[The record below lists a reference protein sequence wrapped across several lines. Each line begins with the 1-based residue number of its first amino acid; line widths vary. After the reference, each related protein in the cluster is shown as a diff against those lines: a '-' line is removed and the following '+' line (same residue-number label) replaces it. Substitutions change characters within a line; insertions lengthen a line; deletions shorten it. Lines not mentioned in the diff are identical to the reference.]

1 MGARGPGGGR
11 ASAIGAPPAGRDS
24 RLPVTVT
31 PKPRMCAARGRGV
44 GPWGSPRSARVGF
57 GAQPRLMTMSTERHV
72 FTAEA
77 QELLNLMVHSL
88 YSQKDIFLRE
98 LISNSSDALDRI
110 RLEGLTTPDLLP
122 DGELEIRLEVDTSAR
137 TLAISDNGIGMSRE
151 EVIRDI
157 GTIARS
163 GSREFITALKAKQAA
178 GGDGGAASTA
188 DLIGQFGVGFY
199 STFMAA
205 DRVTLTTRRAGTDTA
220 VRWAST
226 GDGTYTLD
234 DADRPQA
241 GTTVLLHLKPVDEED
256 GLKDYTDTRVLTE
269 TIKKHSDFVAHPIR
283 MRVERQEP
291 VLDNTGTPVK
301 GMLPKTVTEDE
312 TLNSMKAI
320 WTRSRSEV
328 SDTEYHEFYRH
339 LSHDWQDP
347 VATISAGMEGTFNA
361 RILLFIP
368 ATAPFDL
375 YHRDRITKGVQLYVK
390 RVHVMDDWKALLPEW
405 LRFLKGVIDCEDLTL
420 NVSREML
427 QHDRQVK
434 AIRTFATKKTLD
446 AIERLKKDKPDAMR
460 TLWAEFGAVL
470 KEGLAAADEFRDR
483 LLDLV
488 LSDSSRAEGPT
499 SLGDYVERMGDD
511 QTHIYYL
518 AGASLDAVSHSPHLE
533 SFAQRNIEVLFF
545 ADPVDE
551 FWLQGDLSYKDKRF
565 VSVSQGDIDL
575 GTHEEKSDSTADTSD
590 ASRFDGLLRTLRTH
604 LQDDIKDV
612 RLSHRLTNSP
622 ACLVGNTDDM
632 SPQLEEMM
640 RRMGQ
645 SPPKTKRILEV
656 NPDHPFIERLRAIH
670 AANDKAP
677 ELDTYARLLHGQAI
691 LAEGGTLPDPGAFS
705 RVVMEVATQAVAAGA
720 ASGEAEPATDAETSQ
735 Q

>member
-1 MGARGPGGGR
+1 
-11 ASAIGAPPAGRDS
+11 
-24 RLPVTVT
+24 
-31 PKPRMCAARGRGV
+31 
-44 GPWGSPRSARVGF
+44 
-57 GAQPRLMTMSTERHV
+57 
-72 FTAEA
+72 
-77 QELLNLMVHSL
+77 MVHSL

-122 DGELEIRLEVDTSAR
+122 DGELEIRLEVDSNAR
-137 TLAISDNGIGMSRE
+137 TLAISDNGIGMNRE
-151 EVIRDI
+151 EVVRDI

-220 VRWAST
+220 VRWEST

-256 GLKDYTDTRVLTE
+256 GLKDYTDASVLKE

-291 VLDNTGTPVK
+291 VLDNTGTPVQ
-301 GMLPKTVTEDE
+301 GMLPKTVIEDE

-375 YHRDRITKGVQLYVK
+375 YHRDRITKGVKLYVK

-446 AIERLKKDKPDAMR
+446 AIERLKKDEPDTMR

-470 KEGLAAADEFRDR
+470 KEGLAAGDEFRDR

-488 LSDSSRAEGPT
+488 LSESSRAEGPT
-499 SLGDYVERMGDD
+499 SLGDYVEGMGDD
-511 QTHIYYL
+511 QKHIYYL
-518 AGASLDAVSHSPHLE
+518 GGASLDAVRHSPHLE

-551 FWLQGDLSYKDKRF
+551 FWLQADLSYKDKRF
-565 VSVSQGDIDL
+565 VSISQGEIDL
-575 GTHEEKSDSTADTSD
+575 GKDEHKAESTADTGD

-645 SPPKTKRILEV
+645 SPPKTKRILEI
-656 NPDHPFIERLRAIH
+656 NPDHPFIGQLRTIH

-691 LAEGGTLPDPGAFS
+691 LAEGGTLPDPGAYS
-705 RVVMEVATQAVAAGA
+705 RIVMEVATQAVAAGA
-720 ASGEAEPATDAETSQ
+720 AAGEAEPVTDAETSQ
-735 Q
+735 QD

>member
-1 MGARGPGGGR
+1 
-11 ASAIGAPPAGRDS
+11 
-24 RLPVTVT
+24 
-31 PKPRMCAARGRGV
+31 
-44 GPWGSPRSARVGF
+44 
-57 GAQPRLMTMSTERHV
+57 MSTEQHT
-72 FTAEA
+72 FTAEV

-122 DGELEIRLEVDTSAR
+122 EGELEIRLEVDTHAR

-151 EVIRDI
+151 EVVRDI

-163 GSREFITALKAKQAA
+163 GSREFIAALKAKPAA
-178 GGDGGAASTA
+178 GADGAASTA

-220 VRWAST
+220 VRWEST

-256 GLKDYTDTRVLTE
+256 GLKDYTDTWVLKEVVT
-269 TIKKHSDFVAHPIR
+269 KHSDFVAHPIR
-283 MRVERQEP
+283 IRVERQEP
-291 VLDNTGTPVK
+291 VLDNAGAPVK

-320 WTRSRSEV
+320 WTRARSEV
-328 SDTEYHEFYRH
+328 SDEEHHEFYRH

-368 ATAPFDL
+368 AKAPFDL

-390 RVHVMDDWKALLPEW
+390 RVHVMDDWTALLPEW
-405 LRFLKGVIDCEDLTL
+405 LRFLKGVIDCEDLSI
-420 NVSREML
+420 NVSREIL

-434 AIRTFATKKTLD
+434 AIRTFAIKKTLD
-446 AIERLKKDKPDAMR
+446 AIERLKKDKPDTMR
-460 TLWAEFGAVL
+460 TLWTQFGAVL

-488 LSDSSRAEGPT
+488 LSESTRAEGPT
-499 SLGDYVERMGDD
+499 SLGDYLERMGDD
-511 QTHIYYL
+511 QEHIYYL
-518 AGASLDAVSHSPHLE
+518 GGPSLDAVRNSPHLE
-533 SFAQRNIEVLFF
+533 SFIRRDIEVLLF

-551 FWLQGDLSYKDKRF
+551 FWLQRDLSYKDKRF

-575 GTHEEKSDSTADTSD
+575 GQDEQQTDSTTDTSD
-590 ASRFDGLLRTLRTH
+590 DTRFDPLLQTLRTH

-612 RLSHRLTNSP
+612 RLSGRLTSSP
-622 ACLVGNTDDM
+622 ACLVGDKDDM

-645 SPPKTKRILEV
+645 APPKTKRILEV
-656 NPDHPFIERLRAIH
+656 NPDHPFIGRLRAIH
-670 AANDKAP
+670 AANATAP
-677 ELDTYARLLHGQAI
+677 ELGTYARLLHGQAI
-691 LAEGGTLPDPGAFS
+691 LAEGGTLPDPSAYS
-705 RVVMEVATQAVAAGA
+705 RIVMEVANQAVAASA
-720 ASGEAEPATDAETSQ
+720 TPSEPHSGEDGEAQ
-735 Q
+735 QGQS

>member
-1 MGARGPGGGR
+1 
-11 ASAIGAPPAGRDS
+11 
-24 RLPVTVT
+24 
-31 PKPRMCAARGRGV
+31 
-44 GPWGSPRSARVGF
+44 
-57 GAQPRLMTMSTERHV
+57 MTMSPEKHS
-72 FTAEA
+72 FTAEV

-98 LISNSSDALDRI
+98 LVSNSSDALDRI

-122 DGELEIRLEVDTSAR
+122 DGELEIRLEVDTDAR

-163 GSREFITALKAKQAA
+163 GSREFLAALKAKQTAD
-178 GGDGGAASTA
+178 GEGGAATSA
-188 DLIGQFGVGFY
+188 DLIGEFGVGFY
-199 STFMAA
+199 SSFMVA
-205 DRVTLTTRRAGTDTA
+205 DRVTLTTRRAGTDAA
-220 VRWAST
+220 VRWEST

-256 GLKDYTDTRVLTE
+256 GLGDYTDTWLLKE

-301 GMLPKTVTEDE
+301 GMLPKTVIEDE

-320 WTRSRSEV
+320 WTRSRSDV

-368 ATAPFDL
+368 AKAPFDL

-390 RVHVMDDWKALLPEW
+390 RVHVMDDWKVLLPEW

-420 NVSREML
+420 NVSREIL

-434 AIRTFATKKTLD
+434 AIRTFAIKKTLD
-446 AIERLKKDKPDAMR
+446 AIERLKKDTPDAMR
-460 TLWAEFGAVL
+460 TLWTEFGAVL

-488 LSDSSRAEGPT
+488 LSESSRAEGLA
-499 SLGDYVERMGDD
+499 SLADYVARMGDD
-511 QTHIYYL
+511 QKHIYYL
-518 AGASLDAVSHSPHLE
+518 GGASLDAVRNSPHLE
-533 SFAQRNIEVLFF
+533 SFIRRDIEVLFF

-551 FWLQGDLSYKDKRF
+551 FWLQGDLSYKDKQF
-565 VSVSQGDIDL
+565 VSISQGEIDL
-575 GTHEEKSDSTADTSD
+575 GKDEDKAASSTDTGD
-590 ASRFDGLLRTLRTH
+590 TSRFDGLLRTLRTH
-604 LQDDIKDV
+604 LQEDIKDV
-612 RLSHRLTNSP
+612 RLSGRLTSSP

-645 SPPKTKRILEV
+645 APQKTKRILEL
-656 NPDHPFIERLRAIH
+656 NPDHPFIERLCAIH
-670 AANDKAP
+670 AADAKTPA
-677 ELDTYARLLHGQAI
+677 LSTYARLLHGQAI
-691 LAEGGTLPDPGAFS
+691 LAEGGTLPDPGAYS
-705 RVVMEVATQAVAAGA
+705 RVVMEVANQAVAASA
-720 ASGEAEPATDAETSQ
+720 TSSEPPSGEAPDAHQSQ
-735 Q
+735 SSGDAS

>member
-1 MGARGPGGGR
+1 
-11 ASAIGAPPAGRDS
+11 
-24 RLPVTVT
+24 
-31 PKPRMCAARGRGV
+31 MCAARGRGV
-44 GPWGSPRSARVGF
+44 GRWGSPRSARVGF

-98 LISNSSDALDRI
+98 LISNSSDALGRI

-518 AGASLDAVSHSPHLE
+518 AGASLDAVRHSPHLE

-632 SPQLEEMM
+632 SPQLAEMM

-720 ASGEAEPATDAETSQ
+720 ASGEAEPATDAETPKQ
-735 Q
+735 

>member
-1 MGARGPGGGR
+1 
-11 ASAIGAPPAGRDS
+11 
-24 RLPVTVT
+24 
-31 PKPRMCAARGRGV
+31 
-44 GPWGSPRSARVGF
+44 
-57 GAQPRLMTMSTERHV
+57 MSTEKHS
-72 FTAEA
+72 FTAEV

-88 YSQKDIFLRE
+88 YSQKDVFLRE
-98 LISNSSDALDRI
+98 LVSNSSDALDRI
-110 RLEGLTTPDLLP
+110 RLEGLTTSDLMP
-122 DGELEIRLEVDTSAR
+122 DGELEIRLEVDTNAR

-163 GSREFITALKAKQAA
+163 GSREFLAALKTKQTA
-178 GGDGGAASTA
+178 GGAGGAAASA
-188 DLIGQFGVGFY
+188 DLIGEFGVGFY
-199 STFMAA
+199 STFMVA

-220 VRWAST
+220 VRWEST

-256 GLKDYTDTRVLTE
+256 GLGDYTDTWLLKE

-301 GMLPKTVTEDE
+301 GMLPKTVIEDE

-328 SDTEYHEFYRH
+328 SDKEYHEFYRH

-347 VATISAGMEGTFNA
+347 LATISAGMEGTFNA

-368 ATAPFDL
+368 AKAPFDL

-427 QHDRQVK
+427 QHDRQIK
-434 AIRTFATKKTLD
+434 AIRTFAIKKTLD
-446 AIERLKKDKPDAMR
+446 AIERLKKDTPDAMR

-483 LLDLV
+483 LLDLM
-488 LSDSSRAEGPT
+488 LSESSRAKGLT
-499 SLGDYVERMGDD
+499 SLGDYVARMGDD
-511 QTHIYYL
+511 QKHIYYL
-518 AGASLDAVSHSPHLE
+518 GGASLDAVRNSPHLE
-533 SFAQRNIEVLFF
+533 SFIRRDIEVLFF

-551 FWLQGDLSYKDKRF
+551 FWLQGDLSYKDTRF
-565 VSVSQGDIDL
+565 VSVSQGKIDL
-575 GTHEEKSDSTADTSD
+575 GKDEDKADSTTTDTGD
-590 ASRFDGLLRTLRTH
+590 PSRFDGLLQTLRTH

-612 RLSHRLTNSP
+612 RLSGRLTSSP
-622 ACLVGNTDDM
+622 ACLVGDADDM

-645 SPPKTKRILEV
+645 APPKTKRILEI
-656 NPDHPFIERLRAIH
+656 NPDHPFIERLRTIH
-670 AANDKAP
+670 AADAKTP

-691 LAEGGTLPDPGAFS
+691 LAEGGTLPDPGAYS
-705 RVVMEVATQAVAAGA
+705 RVVMEVATQALAAGA
-720 ASGEAEPATDAETSQ
+720 PPSAPPSGEAPNAQQSQ
-735 Q
+735 SSGDPS

>member
-1 MGARGPGGGR
+1 MG
-11 ASAIGAPPAGRDS
+11 S
-24 RLPVTVT
+24 
-31 PKPRMCAARGRGV
+31 
-44 GPWGSPRSARVGF
+44 
-57 GAQPRLMTMSTERHV
+57 GAQPRLIMSTEKHT
-72 FTAEA
+72 FTAEV

-98 LISNSSDALDRI
+98 LVSNSSDALDRL
-110 RLEGLTTPDLLP
+110 RLESLTTPDLLP
-122 DGELEIRLEVDTSAR
+122 DGELEIRLEIDKDAR
-137 TLAISDNGIGMSRE
+137 TLAVSDNGIGMSRE
-151 EVIRDI
+151 EVVRDI

-163 GSREFITALKAKQAA
+163 GSREFIAALKTKQAA
-178 GGDGGAASTA
+178 GSEGGASTA

-199 STFMAA
+199 STFMVA
-205 DRVTLTTRRAGTDTA
+205 DRVTLITRRAGIDTA
-220 VRWAST
+220 VRWEST

-256 GLKDYTDTRVLTE
+256 GLGDYTDTWVLKE
-269 TIKKHSDFVAHPIR
+269 IIKKHSDFVAHPIR

-291 VLDNTGTPVK
+291 LLDNTGTPVK

-328 SDTEYHEFYRH
+328 SDEEYSEFYRH

-361 RILLFIP
+361 RILLFVP
-368 ATAPFDL
+368 AKAPFDL

-446 AIERLKKDKPDAMR
+446 AIERLRKDTPDVMR
-460 TLWAEFGAVL
+460 TFWAEFGAVM
-470 KEGLAAADEFRDR
+470 KEGLAGDGEFRDR
-483 LLDLV
+483 LLDLM
-488 LSDSSRAEGPT
+488 LSETTRAEGPT
-499 SLGDYVERMGDD
+499 SLGGYVERMGDD
-511 QTHIYYL
+511 QKAIYYL
-518 AGASLDAVSHSPHLE
+518 GGSSLDGVRNSPHLE
-533 SFAQRNIEVLFF
+533 SFISRDIEVLFF

-551 FWLQGDLSYKDKRF
+551 FWLQHDLSYKDTPF
-565 VSVSQGDIDL
+565 VSISQGEIDL
-575 GTHEEKSDSTADTSD
+575 GKDAKKTDTSAD
-590 ASRFDGLLRTLRTH
+590 KGDHTRFDGLLQTLRTH

-612 RLSHRLTNSP
+612 RLSGRLTDSP
-622 ACLVGNTDDM
+622 ACLVGDTHDM
-632 SPQLEEMM
+632 SPQLEQMM
-640 RRMGQ
+640 RQMGQ
-645 SPPKTKRILEV
+645 EPPKTKRILEV
-656 NPDHPFIERLRAIH
+656 NPDHAFIEQLQAIH
-670 AANDKAP
+670 SANNKAP
-677 ELDTYARLLHGQAI
+677 ELDMYAHLLHGQAI
-691 LAEGGTLPDPGAFS
+691 LAEGGTLPDPSAYS
-705 RVVMEVATQAVAAGA
+705 RIVMEVANQAVSAGT
-720 ASGEAEPATDAETSQ
+720 ASSEAEPATEAETPQ
-735 Q
+735 EE

>member
-1 MGARGPGGGR
+1 
-11 ASAIGAPPAGRDS
+11 
-24 RLPVTVT
+24 
-31 PKPRMCAARGRGV
+31 
-44 GPWGSPRSARVGF
+44 
-57 GAQPRLMTMSTERHV
+57 MSTERHV

-220 VRWAST
+220 VRWEST

-312 TLNSMKAI
+312 TLNSRKAI

-499 SLGDYVERMGDD
+499 SLGDYVKRMGDD

-518 AGASLDAVSHSPHLE
+518 AGASLDAVRHSPHLE

-645 SPPKTKRILEV
+645 SPPKTKRILEI

-691 LAEGGTLPDPGAFS
+691 LAEGGTLPDPGAYS

-720 ASGEAEPATDAETSQ
+720 ASGEAGPAPDAETSQ